1 MAGPLFW
8 EKKCLEVRFEGAQ
21 RGFQSERKGKV
32 MGWNP
37 SMQYDCSTLIYT
49 ELEARSSTSPIG
61 RRGSYSCA
69 LSIF

>member
-32 MGWNP
+32 MGSNP
-37 SMQYDCSTLIYT
+37 SMQYACSTVT
-49 ELEARSSTSPIG
+49 
-61 RRGSYSCA
+61 GS
-69 LSIF
+69 